1 MNSWLVFRYLP
12 TPELLADLVIFRRA
26 DRKERRNVLG
36 GRQLLA
42 RLEFRPIEHFL
53 SRVFFTN
60 LCGKRPKSPLFTP
73 VFRLSSRPGEG
84 PFCSLFWA
92 CFNRTIIYSVFVPHF
107 PVFQSATI
115 CRLFCP
121 SAPGYPLRAPFHA
134 SRLVCASDFNPSP
147 NRRMISNA
155 PPTGISRKPTCRP
168 ATMPGTCSASTP
180 NPKARANTCSRSK
193 HASA

>member
-84 PFCSLFWA
+84 PFCSLLWV
-92 CFNRTIIYSVFVPHF
+92 CLNRTTIYSVFVPHF
-107 PVFQSATI
+107 PVFQCGTI
-115 CRLFCP
+115 CRLF
-121 SAPGYPLRAPFHA
+121 
-134 SRLVCASDFNPSP
+134 
-147 NRRMISNA
+147 A
-155 PPTGISRKPTCRP
+155 PPLL
-168 ATMPGTCSASTP
+168 ATPYEPPFTP
-180 NPKARANTCSRSK
+180 RGSYAPPI
-193 HASA
+193 